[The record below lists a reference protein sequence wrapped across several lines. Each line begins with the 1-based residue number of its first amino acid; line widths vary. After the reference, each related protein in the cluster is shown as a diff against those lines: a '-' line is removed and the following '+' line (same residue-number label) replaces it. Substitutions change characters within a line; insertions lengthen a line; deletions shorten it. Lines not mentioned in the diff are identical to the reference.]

1 MNPYL
6 KRIKAQKS
14 ASAVS
19 EQPSE
24 GSKPAF
30 ECFEGSGPSEVLS
43 FPDAKVRQQTA
54 PDALAQ
60 LDFIPVGREC
70 PVSDP
75 ADDWGPDEIISTVGG
90 LPLRSTALWCA
101 HCGRFPDQTEEGEV
115 YAVGVSFYC
124 AECCKF

>member
-19 EQPSE
+19 EQSSK
-24 GSKPAF
+24 GSKLAF
-30 ECFEGSGPSEVLS
+30 ECFEGSAPSEVLS
-43 FPDAKVRQQTA
+43 FPDAKFRQQMD

-60 LDFIPVGREC
+60 TNFIPVGREC
-70 PVSDP
+70 PMSDP
-75 ADDWGPDEIISTVGG
+75 ADDWHAGETVSLAGSSQ
-90 LPLRSTALWCA
+90 LQSTALWCA
-101 HCGRFPDQTEEGEV
+101 LCGRFPDQIKEGEV

-124 AECCKF
+124 AECYEF

>member
-14 ASAVS
+14 ARAVS
-19 EQPSE
+19 EQPSK

-30 ECFEGSGPSEVLS
+30 ECFEGSAPGEVLS
-43 FPDAKVRQQTA
+43 FPDAKFRQQID

-60 LDFIPVGREC
+60 TNFIPVGREC
-70 PVSDP
+70 PMSDP
-75 ADDWGPDEIISTVGG
+75 ADDWDPGETV
-90 LPLRSTALWCA
+90 LTAVAPQVRPTALWCA
-101 HCGRFPDQTEEGEV
+101 YCGRFPDQTQEGEV